1 MSLRIIS
8 KYINPKL
15 LGIPG
20 FELIQGDEKG
30 GRDFS
35 KKELPSGSYS

>member
-8 KYINPKL
+8 KHINPKQ

-20 FELIQGDEKG
+20 FELIQGVEKG
-30 GRDFS
+30 GRGFG
-35 KKELPSGSYS
+35 KKESPSGSYS